1 MAGSV
6 AVQSSR
12 RGRVATV
19 RDVACTHGRADRPY
33 PEAHDADALTVALV
47 RRGTFRYRAAD
58 TNRTHALRAGW
69 LLLGRPAQ
77 GFECSHEHD
86 GGDDCTA
93 VSIPH
98 AVLDEV
104 ARATPGCRGPLFA
117 APVMAPVTRVAA
129 WLEQA
134 RAASSEVDVDEVAYL
149 VAEAV
154 LARAHGA
161 PPADVARHPT
171 HRARVHAAIDAIE
184 HASGAPLGPSAGL
197 PPDLRCP
204 APLALADL
212 AARAGLSPFHFLRI
226 FRAATGTTPHQYL
239 VGARLRRA
247 ARLLLDTAHPVT
259 RIAYDVGFEDLSNFT
274 RTFRREIGCTPRA
287 YRTGRGVP
295 RAAGATTAEG

>member
-6 AVQSSR
+6 VVQASR
-12 RGRVATV
+12 RGRVARV
-19 RDVACTHGRADRPY
+19 ADVACTLGRRDRPY

-93 VSIPH
+93 LTIPH
-98 AVLDEV
+98 DVVDEV
-104 ARATPGCRGPLFA
+104 ARATPGCRGLELGT
-117 APVMAPVTRVAA
+117 PVMAPVTRVAA
-129 WLEQA
+129 WVEQA
-134 RAASSEVDVDEVAYL
+134 RVEGSDVDVDEVAYL
-149 VAEAV
+149 VAEAI

-161 PPADVARHPT
+161 GPADVARHPT
-171 HRARVHAAIDAIE
+171 HRERVDAAIDSIE
-184 HASGAPLGPSAGL
+184 RDCPS
-197 PPDLRCP
+197 
-204 APLALADL
+204 PLALSDL
-212 AARAGLSPFHFLRI
+212 ASRAGLSPFHFLRI
-226 FRAATGTTPHQYL
+226 FRETTGTTPHQYL

-247 ARLLLDTAHPVT
+247 ARLLLDTSHPVT

-287 YRTGRGVP
+287 YRTGRGLRV
-295 RAAGATTAEG
+295 

>member
-1 MAGSV
+1 M
-6 AVQSSR
+6 QSSR

-19 RDVACTHGRADRPY
+19 RDVACTHGRASRPY
-33 PEAHDADALTVALV
+33 PETHEADALTVALV

-69 LLLGRPAQ
+69 LLIGRPAL
-77 GFECSHEHD
+77 GFECSHEQD

-98 AVLDEV
+98 AVVEEV
-104 ARATPGCRGPLFA
+104 ARATPGCRGPLFT

-134 RAASSEVDVDEVAYL
+134 RAASPGAVDVDEVAYL

-154 LARAHGA
+154 VARAHGA
-161 PPADVARHPT
+161 APADVARHPS
-171 HRARVHAAIDAIE
+171 HCARVHAAIDAIE
-184 HASGAPLGPSAGL
+184 HESGAPFGPSAGL
-197 PPDLRCP
+197 RPDLGCP
-204 APLALADL
+204 APLALSDL
-212 AARAGLSPFHFLRI
+212 AERAGLSPFHFLRI
-226 FRAATGTTPHQYL
+226 FRDVTGTTPHQYL

-247 ARLLLDTAHPVT
+247 ARLLLDTAQPVT

-295 RAAGATTAEG
+295 RSA